1 MKCHRG
7 DRAAICICVDSSNT
21 NTGRGKGLGTC
32 QVGTW
37 AKRGWP
43 WAVRVEMQVD
53 LAGWEK
59 PDNFPEGLGWSRKH
73 LQLMANSAARRALE
87 KGLHF
92 ARLIW
97 LLKISG

>member
-1 MKCHRG
+1 
-7 DRAAICICVDSSNT
+7 
-21 NTGRGKGLGTC
+21 
-32 QVGTW
+32 
-37 AKRGWP
+37 
-43 WAVRVEMQVD
+43 MQVD

-59 PDNFPEGLGWSRKH
+59 PDNFPEGLGWSRKR
-73 LQLMANSAARRALE
+73 LQLVANSAARRALE